1 MNNIRIRT
9 DIVPEEL
16 LEAPEKITIVTEDQI
31 RVEASRLFSNIVNTA
46 QKLDRTV
53 TPGKA
58 KDIVEVTDLIEQAI
72 VDYDKRFGVT
82 KGAKVEIVYER
93 PEKEFDDEVIA
104 ISFATREPG
113 MVGQG
118 RPFENKTKN
127 LRPILREILDDPE
140 YLGYKKAILG
150 YYYDN
155 IIRLT
160 CWARTNKTANKR
172 AIWLENLMEQYTWWF
187 AYSGVNR
194 IFYEGWRTPVLLD
207 INNQRFYGRPID
219 FYVRT
224 EKLFHMSQ
232 KKIEE
237 ILISLTLNVSSVT

>member
-1 MNNIRIRT
+1 MNNINIRT
-9 DIVPEEL
+9 DIIPEEL
-16 LEAPEKITIVTEDQI
+16 LEAPEKVTIITEDQTRAVAARI
-31 RVEASRLFSNIVNTA
+31 FNNTINTA

-58 KDIVEVTDLIEQAI
+58 KDINDVSELIELAV
-72 VDYDKRFGVT
+72 VDYDKRNGIT
-82 KGAKVEIVYER
+82 KDAKLEIVYER

-127 LRPILREILDDPE
+127 LRPILREVLDDPD
-140 YLGYKKAILG
+140 YPGYKKAIMG

-172 AIWLENLMEQYTWWF
+172 AVWLENMMEEYTWWF

-224 EKLFHMSQ
+224 EKLFHLSQ

-237 ILISLTLNVSSVT
+237 ILIGLALNVPSYT

>member
-1 MNNIRIRT
+1 MANVNIRT
-9 DIVPEEL
+9 DVIPLDL
-16 LEAPEKITIVTEDQI
+16 LEPPEKVTIVTGDQ
-31 RVEASRLFSNIVNTA
+31 VAADASRLFNNLINTA
-46 QKLDRTV
+46 VSDRTV
-53 TPGKA
+53 TPGKS
-58 KDIVEVTDLIEQAI
+58 KDIIEVTELIEQAI
-72 VDYDKRFGVT
+72 TDYDKRFGVT
-82 KGAKVEIVYER
+82 EGAKVEIVYER
-93 PEKEFDDEVIA
+93 PEREFEGEVIA

-127 LRPILREILDDPE
+127 LRPILREVLNDPA
-140 YLGYKKAILG
+140 YPGYKKAILG

-172 AIWLENLMEQYTWWF
+172 AIWLENLMEEYTWWF
-187 AYSGVNR
+187 TYSGVNR

-237 ILISLTLNVSSVT
+237 ILISLALDVS